1 MRSLLGGRCAAS
13 GFLLFVLVATLS
25 ERAEG
30 AVAAEPNEHR
40 ARAPEPAPQQAPGEA
55 PEPEYDDYRMAL
67 LAIDVVAVS
76 ATVAGLVMS
85 ENGRE
90 DTGSYLIVGGLGV
103 YAFGSPIVHLAHGQ
117 PKRSFWSLG
126 LRVGVP
132 IIGFLIG
139 YSAATQCGSNDAVC
153 YTGLIFGGS
162 LLFGGPVAA
171 MILDD
176 GFIGKVPKPRP
187 GETALRT
194 PSLELGMRPI
204 VDLEKGTLGLSLVGA
219 F

>member
-1 MRSLLGGRCAAS
+1 M
-13 GFLLFVLVATLS
+13 ATHAES
-25 ERAEG
+25 AEG
-30 AVAAEPNEHR
+30 AVVADPNERR
-40 ARAPEPAPQQAPGEA
+40 AGAPAPAPNETPEEG

-76 ATVAGLVMS
+76 ATVAGLLMS

-90 DTGSYLIVGGLGV
+90 DTGGYLIVGGLGA

-117 PKRSFWSLG
+117 PKRSIWSLG

-139 YSAATQCGSNDAVC
+139 YSAATQCGANDAVC

-176 GFIGKVPKPRP
+176 GFIGKVPKARP
-187 GETALRT
+187 VEKALHT
-194 PSLELGMRPI
+194 PSFELGMSPI
-204 VDLEKGTLGLSLVGA
+204 IDPDKGTLGLSLVGA